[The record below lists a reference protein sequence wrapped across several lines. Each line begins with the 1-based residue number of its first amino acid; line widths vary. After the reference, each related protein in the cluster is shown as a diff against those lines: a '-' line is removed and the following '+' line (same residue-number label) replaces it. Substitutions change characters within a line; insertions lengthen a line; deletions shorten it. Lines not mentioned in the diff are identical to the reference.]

1 MPRRRILLLAG
12 LGAAAVIGSVTLWIQ
27 ASMLVSIG
35 SLATGARGFQTSLL
49 AAIDRISAG
58 DYQAAEAN
66 YAQVEAAAKRINSSA
81 FGPKFSLLATVP
93 GLDTSIDNWRY
104 LVSSSEQI
112 TVSTGELI
120 RLFGDLSGK
129 RTGSQIFRDGAIDIE
144 MLKDLPPR
152 VAAVDAGVARTNAD
166 LLAIDATGPGA
177 GLLARARAAALRE
190 IVPVREAIDSLVDVA
205 PLLPDALGANEPR
218 RYLVAIGNQAEMR
231 ASGGAPLT
239 LVLVEF
245 NDGRITIPIK
255 GQTSTQLYPPLN
267 AKVRWWGPS
276 RNPFFA
282 DNPRFSPMVVTNTHP
297 SLLFSAQEMAGAW
310 RGGGYPEVDGIIT
323 LDLTAI
329 GAALNAIGPIQSEAY
344 GEVTGDR
351 LGQLLLVDA
360 YQRFGQTDAVARQEA
375 NQVLLDQLLTRLLSG
390 EDLISVAKAVA
401 ETAPGRH
408 FQLWMEDKDFQALAI
423 KAGIAGIVQDP
434 GTGDWSA
441 VYTQNGNQS
450 KVDVFQ
456 QRNVLVTV
464 QLAEDGSARVAQRV
478 TVVNATPPDRPAEGT
493 FGRIGYET
501 MWLKNAY
508 LMYVPDAATDYR
520 PLYPEGFAVR
530 PFKNHQ
536 QLGQGFAN
544 DGKGQKLVRVVG
556 WTPPGGQASV
566 AVTYQLPPGTF
577 RQGDLLSYRLT
588 AETQSLFVDP
598 TITVRV
604 TGPPGWAPVP
614 IDGMLV
620 TGETAEVSALQDGPV
635 SVSIDFQRRP

>member
-1 MPRRRILLLAG
+1 MLVGIGAG
-12 LGAAAVIGSVTLWIQ
+12 VAIGVVVAWIQ
-27 ASMLVSIG
+27 GSMLVSIG
-35 SLATGARGFQTSLL
+35 SLATGARSFQTSMT
-49 AAIDRISAG
+49 AAIDRIAAG
-58 DYQAAEAN
+58 DYQAAEAD
-66 YAQVEAAAKRINSSA
+66 YAQVEAAANRINSSA
-81 FGPKFSLLATVP
+81 FGPKFSLLAAVP
-93 GLDTSIDNWRY
+93 GLDTAITNWRY
-104 LVSSSEQI
+104 LASAAEQI
-112 TVSTGELI
+112 TDSTGELI

-144 MLKDLPPR
+144 MLKALPPR
-152 VAAVDAGVARTNAD
+152 VAAVDQGVARTDAD
-166 LLAIDATGPGA
+166 LQALDTSGPGA
-177 GLLARARAAALRE
+177 GILARAQAAALRE

-205 PLLPDALGANEPR
+205 PLLPDALGADEPR
-218 RYLVAIGNQAEMR
+218 RYLIAIGNQAEMR

-282 DNPRFSPMVVTNTHP
+282 ENPRFSPMVVANTHP
-297 SLLFSAQEMAGAW
+297 NLLFSAQEMAGAW
-310 RGGGYPEVDGIIT
+310 RGGGYPEVNGIVT

-329 GAALNAIGPIQSEAY
+329 GAALNAIGPIQSQAY

-360 YQRFGQTDAVARQEA
+360 YQQFGQTEALARQNA
-375 NQVLLDQLLTRLLSG
+375 NQLLLDQLLTRLLSG

-408 FQLWMEDKDFQALAI
+408 FQLWMEDKDFQRLAVS
-423 KAGIAGIVQDP
+423 AGIAGVVQDP
-434 GTGDWSA
+434 GFGDWSA

-464 QLAEDGSARVAQRV
+464 QLEEDGSAQVAQSM

-508 LMYVPDAATDYR
+508 LMYVPDAAIEYR
-520 PLYPEGFAVR
+520 AQYPDGFVVR

-536 QLGQGFAN
+536 QLGQGFTN
-544 DGKGQKLVRVVG
+544 DGRGQKLVRVVG

-566 AVTYQLPPGTF
+566 AVTYRLPAGTF
-577 RQGDLLSYRLT
+577 LQGSRLGYRLT

-604 TGPPGWAPVP
+604 TGPPGWVPVP
-614 IDGMLV
+614 TEGMLV
-620 TGETAEVSALQDGPV
+620 TGQTAEVSALQDGPV
-635 SVSIDFQRRP
+635 NVAIDFERTS